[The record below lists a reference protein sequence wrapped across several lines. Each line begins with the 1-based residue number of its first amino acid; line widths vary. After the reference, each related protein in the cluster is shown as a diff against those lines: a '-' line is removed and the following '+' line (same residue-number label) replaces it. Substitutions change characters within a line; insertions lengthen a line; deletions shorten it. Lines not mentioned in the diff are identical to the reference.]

1 MPTLTPT
8 IAIRAAGAGDTSI
21 LFQRWHGDRDQRAR
35 DTLIERFLPLAHRLA
50 RRYVASGEPY
60 EDLVQIASLGLVKA
74 VERFEPDR
82 GYAFSTFAVPT
93 IVGELKRYFRDAS
106 WAVHVDRGA
115 KDRARQTAYAQQAI
129 TARTG
134 RAPTVREL
142 AQYLERS
149 QEDVL
154 EALQT
159 IEAYDAISLD
169 APSQMGDGDS
179 ASRIETI
186 GGCDDRLA
194 LVDDATTLFAAAKHL
209 PKRERQVLLL
219 RFGEDL
225 PQTEIARRIGVSQMH
240 VSRLLRDALKR
251 LRELT
256 DERTYSTDG

>member
-1 MPTLTPT
+1 MSTLTAA
-8 IAIRAAGAGDTSI
+8 IAAPPSAAGNTSA
-21 LFQRWHGDRDQRAR
+21 LFLRWHAERDQRAR

-50 RRYVASGEPY
+50 RRYLGSGEPY
-60 EDLVQIASLGLVKA
+60 EDLFQIASLGLVKA
-74 VERFEPDR
+74 VERFDPDR

-93 IVGELKRYFRDAS
+93 ILGELKRYFRDAA

-115 KDRARQTAYAQQAI
+115 KDRARQTANAQQVI

-149 QEDVL
+149 EEDVL

-159 IEAYDAISLD
+159 IDAYDTISLD
-169 APSQMGDGDS
+169 APTQMGDEGS

-186 GGCDDRLA
+186 GGCDERLE
-194 LVDDATTLFAAAKHL
+194 LVDDATTLFAAAKQL
-209 PKRERQVLLL
+209 PKREREVLLL
-219 RFGEDL
+219 RFAEDL

-240 VSRLLRDALKR
+240 VSRLLRSALKR
-251 LRELT
+251 LRDLT
-256 DERTYSTDG
+256 DER

>member
-1 MPTLTPT
+1 MSTLTPPVPT
-8 IAIRAAGAGDTSI
+8 SPAVAGDTAG
-21 LFQRWHGDRDQRAR
+21 LFLRWHEHRDQRSR
-35 DTLIERFLPLAHRLA
+35 DALIERFLPLAQRLA
-50 RRYVASGEPY
+50 RRYVSSGEPY

-74 VERFEPDR
+74 VERFDPER

-93 IVGELKRYFRDAS
+93 IVGELKRYFRDAAWS
-106 WAVHVDRGA
+106 VHVDRGA
-115 KDRARQTAYAQQAI
+115 KDRARQTANAQHAI
-129 TARTG
+129 TARSG

-149 QEDVL
+149 EEEVL

-159 IEAYDAISLD
+159 IDAYDTISLD
-169 APSQMGDGDS
+169 APAQLGDEGS
-179 ASRIETI
+179 ASRIDTL
-186 GGCDDRLA
+186 GGHDERLE

-219 RFGEDL
+219 RFAEDL

-240 VSRLLRDALKR
+240 VSRLLRNALKR

-256 DERTYSTDG
+256 AEG